1 MDEIAPSLA
10 IEDVVKM
17 TSDAEREKSPEP
29 PTPDQTAIGGRTL
42 AIESVEIDF
51 IGKSSHAGLA
61 PEDGINALDA
71 ACAFYQMVNIQKQ
84 YYPETNVHGVILETG
99 KKASVIPDF
108 TSLHYLNRA
117 WDMQSIHALKYGYR
131 NPTGFRRWVK
141 VAESGGLCYTC
152 AMGTWESKN
161 RHKYLLQYHIIFVC
175 KYRKK
180 LLMSK
185 QISDDIIGQ
194 SILFGRMDILPAV

>member
-117 WDMQSIHALKYGYR
+117 WDMQSIHALKKMMVDFNEAEER
-131 NPTGFRRWVK
+131 CKDESLPTRR
-141 VAESGGLCYTC
+141 
-152 AMGTWESKN
+152 
-161 RHKYLLQYHIIFVC
+161 R
-175 KYRKK
+175 
-180 LLMSK
+180 
-185 QISDDIIGQ
+185 
-194 SILFGRMDILPAV
+194 ILFLKTI

>member
-17 TSDAEREKSPEP
+17 TSAAEREKSPEP

-117 WDMQSIHALKYGYR
+117 WDMQSIHALKKMMVDCAEAAARMTGCKVEIR
-131 NPTGFRRWVK
+131 PIETNNAAMLSNPTPFEAP
-141 VAESGGLCYTC
+141 AE
-152 AMGTWESKN
+152 A
-161 RHKYLLQYHIIFVC
+161 
-175 KYRKK
+175 
-180 LLMSK
+180 
-185 QISDDIIGQ
+185 D
-194 SILFGRMDILPAV
+194 

>member
-29 PTPDQTAIGGRTL
+29 PTPDQTTIGGRTL

-51 IGKSSHAGLA
+51 IGKPSHAGLA

-117 WDMQSIHALKYGYR
+117 WDMQSIHALYGYR

-141 VAESGGLCYTC
+141 VAKSGGLCYTC
-152 AMGTWESKN
+152 VMGTWKSKTDTSIC
-161 RHKYLLQYHIIFVC
+161 Y
-175 KYRKK
+175 
-180 LLMSK
+180 ST
-185 QISDDIIGQ
+185 
-194 SILFGRMDILPAV
+194 ILFSYASIERNC

>member
-71 ACAFYQMVNIQKQ
+71 VCAFYQMVNIQKQ

-99 KKASVIPDF
+99 KKASGNPG
-108 TSLHYLNRA
+108 LHE
-117 WDMQSIHALKYGYR
+117 SALSEPRLGY
-131 NPTGFRRWVK
+131 
-141 VAESGGLCYTC
+141 AEHPRVEEDDGGLC
-152 AMGTWESKN
+152 
-161 RHKYLLQYHIIFVC
+161 
-175 KYRKK
+175 
-180 LLMSK
+180 
-185 QISDDIIGQ
+185 
-194 SILFGRMDILPAV
+194 